1 MGTGIVY
8 LIGAGPG
15 DPELLT
21 LKGKRCLEEADVI
34 VGDYLA
40 DRRILS
46 MANPKAEYI
55 YVGKMCGNHAMK
67 QEDISRL
74 LAEKGKEGKIVAR
87 LKGGDPFVFGRGGE
101 EILELRKEGVPYE
114 VVPGVTSAIAAPA
127 YAGIPVT
134 HRKVAAS
141 FAVVTGHE
149 DPTKKESSI
158 HWEKLAGGTDTL
170 IFLMGVHQT
179 GHIAENLMKYGRS
192 GDTPAAFIR
201 WGTRPYQEVYE
212 TTLAEAEDA
221 VKNLHILPPAVF
233 LVGDV
238 VKLRQEMR
246 WFDNKPLFGK
256 RVIVTRSRS
265 QASRLTRHLEQL
277 GAECE
282 EIPVISIAEP
292 TDHFRSLDG
301 CIEKIRTYDWVIFT
315 SQNGVDCFFKRL
327 YGKGLDARALGNAK
341 IACIGPATAESLR
354 PYGLRADCIPDGE
367 YKAESLLETL
377 VPQVGKETKICI
389 PRAKEAREIL
399 VTGLR
404 ATGASVDVAEAYCTV
419 ADEES
424 KKRLNA
430 LLDAGKAD
438 IITLTSSSTVHNLI
452 AMAPDKLDAIRN
464 SVLACIGPITAEACR
479 SYGLS
484 PQVVSD
490 VYTIDGLVEAI
501 TAAEHSRAESDAGNR

>member
-141 FAVVTGHE
+141 FAVITGHE

-192 GDTPAAFIR
+192 GDT
-201 WGTRPYQEVYE
+201 
-212 TTLAEAEDA
+212 
-221 VKNLHILPPAVF
+221 
-233 LVGDV
+233 
-238 VKLRQEMR
+238 KLRREMR

-282 EIPVISIAEP
+282 EIPVISIADP

-367 YKAESLLETL
+367 YKAEGLLETL

-501 TAAEHSRAESDAGNR
+501 TAAEHSRAESDARNR